1 MTLYSKL
8 HPLNSSLA
16 TFSLAIV
23 KNLQS
28 LTSNA
33 LVSLKIREFFFLYPS
48 NNPLDLEISDLH
60 VNHTVL

>member
-28 LTSNA
+28 LTSYA
-33 LVSLKIREFFFLYPS
+33 LVSLKIKELFFFY
-48 NNPLDLEISDLH
+48 ISQITLL
-60 VNHTVL
+60 T

>member
-33 LVSLKIREFFFLYPS
+33 FVSLKIREFFFYIPQITL
-48 NNPLDLEISDLH
+48 L
-60 VNHTVL
+60 T